1 MVREPSIALK
11 TIIPF
16 SENRQKKRSSDCNDD
31 EVPLIIQED
40 WPEESSSSSSSRY
53 RRRNTPIHSSDVSL
67 PNMKTPTAKSRTIS
81 FHVSSYLFTYFGPL
95 AFVLAVTMGKE
106 AYDDWKRYKRDRENN
121 SQKYQVLT
129 RDGIKNVPSSKLRVG
144 DFVKIYKDQR
154 VPADVILLR
163 TTEASG
169 ACFIRTDQLDGET
182 DWKLRLAVP
191 YCQKLHSDDNLLS
204 IDAEI
209 YADPPIK
216 DIHNFIGNFSKQ
228 LPGNVVPQTE
238 PLNVENTL
246 WMNTV
251 LASGTAIGFVIYTGK
266 DTRAVMNTSHPETKT
281 GLLDIEIN
289 NLSKVIKVEEF
300 RNDIFK
306 QFLHHYLPKK
316 YT

>member
-1 MVREPSIALK
+1 
-11 TIIPF
+11 
-16 SENRQKKRSSDCNDD
+16 
-31 EVPLIIQED
+31 
-40 WPEESSSSSSSRY
+40 
-53 RRRNTPIHSSDVSL
+53 
-67 PNMKTPTAKSRTIS
+67 MKTPTAKSRTIS
-81 FHVSSYLFTYFGPL
+81 FHVSNKVKKKFPPNVIRNQKYNLITFFPLVFYEQFHVFINLYFLLVSLSQLIPPLKIGYLFTYFGPL

-106 AYDDWKRYKRDRENN
+106 AYDDWKRFKRDQENN
-121 SQKYQVLT
+121 SQKYQILT

-216 DIHNFIGNFSKQ
+216 DIHNFIGNFSRQ

-300 RNDIFK
+300 SK
-306 QFLHHYLPKK
+306 
-316 YT
+316 